1 MTQSKR
7 GIMAFDEPDVRVLF
21 PVPLLTIRLHGFE
34 QLNRRLMKEIAA
46 RRTAEAGID
55 RSNRYGWHSANDL
68 FDRTE
73 PGHRQLSAE
82 LKAMTAAS
90 TAKLLPDL
98 PSELAASHEGWV
110 NVNPPGAMNA
120 PHDHPGA
127 FWSGVYY
134 VHVPSPTDAED
145 KSSGAIEFIDPRGS
159 IGTNAR
165 IETPFTR
172 GKFTVRPA
180 PGTCLLWPSFLR
192 HWVHPNHS
200 TDNRVT
206 VAFNSWFN
214 RAPVKRDEP
223 PPDN

>member
-1 MTQSKR
+1 
-7 GIMAFDEPDVRVLF
+7 MAFDEPDVRVLF

-34 QLNRRLMKEIAA
+34 RLNPRLMKEIAA
-46 RRTAEAGID
+46 RRKAEPGID

-73 PGHRQLSAE
+73 PAHRELAAE

-90 TAKLLPDL
+90 SAKLMPDL
-98 PSELAASHEGWV
+98 APDLVPSHEGWV
-110 NVNPPGAMNA
+110 NVNPTGAMNA
-120 PHDHPGA
+120 PHDHPGT

-134 VHVPSPTDAED
+134 VHVPVPAEPED

-180 PGTCLLWPSFLR
+180 PGTCLLWPSYLK
-192 HWVHPNHS
+192 HWVHPNQA
-200 TDNRVT
+200 TDDRVT

-214 RAPVKRDEP
+214 RVAPRSDS
-223 PPDN
+223 